1 MHIKNEIMV
10 CILDGFPSKI
20 QKFDWLV
27 IVTCME
33 RTKDAVLPNRKR
45 PGTSWQNLHR
55 YLDNQKI

>member
-1 MHIKNEIMV
+1 
-10 CILDGFPSKI
+10 
-20 QKFDWLV
+20 
-27 IVTCME
+27 ME